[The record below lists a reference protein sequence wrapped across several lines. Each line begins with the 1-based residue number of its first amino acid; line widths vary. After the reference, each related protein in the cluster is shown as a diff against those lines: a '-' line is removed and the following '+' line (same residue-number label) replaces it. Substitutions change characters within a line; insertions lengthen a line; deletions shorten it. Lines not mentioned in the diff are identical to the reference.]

1 MSTTFVNIQTPES
14 GIVKDGLVYWF
25 VPSNSNTY
33 PGTGTKAYD
42 LSGTNGDSDI
52 INTPTYNGKT
62 FVLSNNSNQYFEL
75 PNLSLNYPLNISFI
89 AKEPFSGTNGP
100 CVVFSDPTNGQ
111 KSIGLGIQKTLGG
124 GIRAWDYDGTYTSI
138 VKTDVEYNRFYYVS
152 VNFTSSSID
161 LYVDGEYDSSLAGP
175 HTKVWT
181 DTDTSYNIGKLNRP
195 STLYYP
201 GEYGDMQI
209 YNRALSADEI
219 RQNMRALKSKYGM
232 LGLTIHDAF
241 TGSGS
246 LAGRTPDTVSNGS
259 VWEVPESQVT
269 CTVGSGTVYRSARGT
284 TLPGY
289 FIDSCVIDIGTS
301 GKFRI
306 DAVGTSIDQSGT
318 NAIGFSLFN
327 TDGSADGT
335 ETNLTVRMSDTGALD
350 MFDVANG
357 VVQQQSIDRP
367 SGSTTNPNG
376 SLIGFRVEYDGTYV
390 VFSIWDSTFTTKDT
404 EITSADFTG
413 GNFTSTPSSKCGF
426 HWGGT
431 YTGSTNYFSDFKV
444 YA

>member
-33 PGTGTKAYD
+33 PGTGTKVYD

-62 FVLSNNSNQYFEL
+62 FVLSNGSNQNIEL
-75 PNLSLNYPLNISFI
+75 PNLSLNYPLNISFVS
-89 AKEPFSGTNGP
+89 KEPVTGTNGT
-100 CVVFSDPTNGQ
+100 CVIFSNPTIES
-111 KSIGLGIQKTLGG
+111 KSIGVTVQKNAAG
-124 GIRAWDYDGTYTSI
+124 GIRAFKFDGTFQNAL
-138 VKTDVEYNRFYYVS
+138 KTIDVEYDRFYYVS
-152 VNFTSSSID
+152 ANFTSSSID

-175 HTKVWT
+175 HAKVWT

-195 STLYYP
+195 STIYYP

-246 LAGRTPDTVSNGS
+246 LAGRTPDTVDNGDTWATYNS
-259 VWEVPESQVT
+259 ETYSIS
-269 CTVGSGTVYRSARGT
+269 SGA
-284 TLPGY
+284 
-289 FIDSCVIDIGTS
+289 F
-301 GKFRI
+301 
-306 DAVGTSIDQSGT
+306 
-318 NAIGFSLFN
+318 NAINDSSDFSKTADLDIN
-327 TDGSADGT
+327 TTKYRLVAIVQPSSSSLWRCGLTFAITNTADGS
-335 ETNLTVRMSDTGALD
+335 ETFAKFDASSGVR
-350 MFDVANG
+350 F
-357 VVQQQSIDRP
+357 
-367 SGSTTNPNG
+367 
-376 SLIGFRVEYDGTYV
+376 VEYDGGVASVYVKGSVATY
-390 VFSIWDSTFTTKDT
+390 STYMLILDVDGSDVNYEVK
-404 EITSADFTG
+404 TSDGVTSLLSG
-413 GNFTSTPSSKCGF
+413 SHTISVPTSTRVGINSVDANGKVL
-426 HWGGT
+426 
-431 YTGSTNYFSDFKV
+431 DFKV